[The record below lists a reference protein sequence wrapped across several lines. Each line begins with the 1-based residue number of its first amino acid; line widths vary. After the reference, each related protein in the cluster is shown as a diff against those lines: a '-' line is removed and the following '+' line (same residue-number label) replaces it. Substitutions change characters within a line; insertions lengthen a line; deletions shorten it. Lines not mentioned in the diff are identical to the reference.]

1 MPKTPDHDE
10 SFFRNL
16 VENASDLI
24 FVVDAAGTIEYAS
37 PSVKRVL
44 GIEPATLVGRPGL
57 SLLHPDDVETALQAL
72 AAEIEGRTEVW
83 YIEVRMRAADG
94 TWIPLETKGRAESGA
109 VSPRLI
115 IHARDLRERR
125 RAEQQLRNQF
135 AWTKA
140 LVETSPIA
148 IITLDRSF
156 TVTSW
161 NPAAERIFGWLA
173 HDVVGGRLPILP
185 ADSPEEYEWLTQ
197 TIGEGQT
204 FSSYD
209 TRRQRREIGRAHV

>member
-1 MPKTPDHDE
+1 M
-10 SFFRNL
+10 
-16 VENASDLI
+16 
-24 FVVDAAGTIEYAS
+24 
-37 PSVKRVL
+37 
-44 GIEPATLVGRPGL
+44 
-57 SLLHPDDVETALQAL
+57 

-94 TWIPLETKGRAESGA
+94 TWIPLETNGRAEPGA
-109 VSPRLI
+109 AEPRLI

-125 RAEQQLRNQF
+125 RTELQLRDQF

-161 NPAAERIFGWLA
+161 NPAAK
-173 HDVVGGRLPILP
+173 P
-185 ADSPEEYEWLTQ
+185 
-197 TIGEGQT
+197 
-204 FSSYD
+204 
-209 TRRQRREIGRAHV
+209 